1 MDKFWRWVTNQT
13 GGMPVRTLHLEGYI
27 AESSWFDDD
36 ITPKQFKTELYGS
49 GAETDDIVVK
59 IHSPGGDTFAA
70 AQIYNMLKEYPGN
83 VSIHIDGLA
92 ASAASV
98 IAMAGDEVC
107 VSPLSVIMIHNPAM
121 LIAGEVADLQVGINL
136 LSEVKESIIN
146 AYQRKSGLSRAKISH
161 MMDAETW
168 MSAHKAIE
176 MKFADTILY
185 ENKVEEEGSGGFI
198 FDKLTVT
205 NALRDKLPGIQARMK
220 YITAKKE
227 EEGDGNSRADVDIPL
242 DEKDTRDSKV
252 NIENQSSKDA
262 KTIENQIPITQLQ
275 KRLELIKNWR

>member
-1 MDKFWRWVTNQT
+1 MDKFWRWVVNEAEETKS
-13 GGMPVRTLHLEGYI
+13 RTLHLEGYI

-49 GAETDDIVVK
+49 GDLADDIVVK

-70 AQIYNMLKEYPGN
+70 AQIYNMLKEYPGK
-83 VSIHIDGLA
+83 VSVHVDGLA

-146 AYQRKSGLSRAKISH
+146 AYQTKSGLSRAKISH

-176 MKFADTILY
+176 MKFADKILY
-185 ENKVEEEGSGGFI
+185 ESEPADDSGDGFI
-198 FDKLTVT
+198 FDQMTVT
-205 NALRDKLPGIQARMK
+205 NALRNKLPGIQARMK
-220 YITAKKE
+220 YLSDKQE
-227 EEGDGNSRADVDIPL
+227 EEKNSGSEVVLKNEEAKQEPI
-242 DEKDTRDSKV
+242 EKTM
-252 NIENQSSKDA
+252 
-262 KTIENQIPITQLQ
+262 IPIAQLER
-275 KRLELIKNWR
+275 RLELIKNWR

>member
-1 MDKFWRWVTNQT
+1 MDKFWRWVVNEADEPT
-13 GGMPVRTLHLEGYI
+13 VRTLHLEGYI

-36 ITPKQFKTELYGS
+36 ITPKQFKTELYAS
-49 GAETDDIVVK
+49 GPETDDIVVK

-70 AQIYNMLKEYPGN
+70 AQIYNMLKEYPGK
-83 VSIHIDGLA
+83 VSVHIDGLA

-146 AYQRKSGLSRAKISH
+146 AYQTKTGLSRAKISH

-176 MKFADTILY
+176 LKFADKILY
-185 ENKVEEEGSGGFI
+185 ESEPAEDSGGGFI
-198 FDKLTVT
+198 FDQMTVT
-205 NALRDKLPGIQARMK
+205 NALRNKLPGIQARMK
-220 YITAKKE
+220 YLKAHDDDARTKE
-227 EEGDGNSRADVDIPL
+227 T
-242 DEKDTRDSKV
+242 EKSVEPAPQGEDDLKAPAHSV
-252 NIENQSSKDA
+252 
-262 KTIENQIPITQLQ
+262 NQIPIAQLER
-275 KRLELIKNWR
+275 RLELIKNWR